1 VRLPEET
8 RERFQ
13 GTAERSPHGP
23 IDPWYTEPARKRGSL
38 GPSGR
43 RPRRWLSRIL
53 IVGVF
58 FGCLALIGVVV
69 DRGVHWVEGRSSTT
83 TTEAARGATVEVVIS
98 PGTTATQVGTLL
110 EEQGVIESSAAFVD
124 LVKSRGSE
132 SKLRPGIY
140 QFSVGQ
146 ELLKVV
152 DMLEQGQGSVS
163 FKLTIPE
170 GMAASQV
177 AALLTEEGTV
187 TGESYLQLS
196 GQPAKFVVPKVG
208 GAVPKVTTL
217 EGLLFP
223 STYYLLKGDG
233 ATEVIG
239 AQLAAFAAK
248 TASLPWSKSTALGLT
263 PYQIVIVASLIE
275 KEASIAS
282 ERAMVA
288 AVIYNR
294 LKKDMTLGVDAT
306 VRYADGPAD
315 NRGPRG
321 RFALQYPDSQG
332 SSAYPHRQSGR
343 GRPACGVGTGR
354 GGLPL
359 LRPQRHRRP
368 SFLHRLLRGVPPGQ
382 EERAGAVGRDRQSRA
397 NLVRKSGSASVWGA

>member
-1 VRLPEET
+1 VNDTKGQQIPA
-8 RERFQ
+8 
-13 GTAERSPHGP
+13 GSSERSPHDP

-43 RPRRWLSRIL
+43 RPRRWLIRIL

-58 FGCLALIGVVV
+58 FGCLALIGAAV
-69 DRGVHWVEGRSSTT
+69 DRGVHWVEGRSSSTS
-83 TTEAARGATVEVVIS
+83 TTEAARGPTVEVVIS

-140 QFSVGQ
+140 QFSLGQ

-187 TGESYLQLS
+187 PGASYLQLS

-208 GAVPKVTTL
+208 SAAPKVTTL

-306 VRYADGPAD
+306 VRYAVDKWTGPLTTKD
-315 NRGPRG
+315 
-321 RFALQYPDSQG
+321 LEVDSP
-332 SSAYPHRQSGR
+332 YNTRI
-343 GRPACGVGTGR
+343 VK
-354 GGLPL
+354 GLPPTPIASPGVAA
-359 LRPQRHRRP
+359 LRAALEPAAVDYLYYVLSDTDGHHFFTA
-368 SFLHRLLRGVPPGQ
+368 SYEEFLQAKKNAPAQ
-382 EERAGAVGRDRQSRA
+382 
-397 NLVRKSGSASVWGA
+397 

>member
-1 VRLPEET
+1 MLGVDLGRRRTGLALSDPYGLTCSPLEVVEERDEERLLLRIMEVAREQEVGEIVVGLPRPLAGGTNRQVESVLAFVAILEERAGIHVVT
-8 RERFQ
+8 WDERFTSKLAEEGKVADCLARRRCGLLHVAGLSGLSREHPRRHVNDTKGQ
-13 GTAERSPHGP
+13 QIPAGSSERSPHDP

-58 FGCLALIGVVV
+58 FGCLALIGAVV
-69 DRGVHWVEGRSSTT
+69 DRGVHWVEGRSSTS

-140 QFSVGQ
+140 QFSLGQ

-187 TGESYLQLS
+187 PGESYLQLS

-208 GAVPKVTTL
+208 
-217 EGLLFP
+217 
-223 STYYLLKGDG
+223 
-233 ATEVIG
+233 
-239 AQLAAFAAK
+239 
-248 TASLPWSKSTALGLT
+248 
-263 PYQIVIVASLIE
+263 
-275 KEASIAS
+275 
-282 ERAMVA
+282 R
-288 AVIYNR
+288 
-294 LKKDMTLGVDAT
+294 
-306 VRYADGPAD
+306 
-315 NRGPRG
+315 RGP
-321 RFALQYPDSQG
+321 QG
-332 SSAYPHRQSGR
+332 DH
-343 GRPACGVGTGR
+343 T
-354 GGLPL
+354 
-359 LRPQRHRRP
+359 
-368 SFLHRLLRGVPPGQ
+368 
-382 EERAGAVGRDRQSRA
+382 
-397 NLVRKSGSASVWGA
+397 